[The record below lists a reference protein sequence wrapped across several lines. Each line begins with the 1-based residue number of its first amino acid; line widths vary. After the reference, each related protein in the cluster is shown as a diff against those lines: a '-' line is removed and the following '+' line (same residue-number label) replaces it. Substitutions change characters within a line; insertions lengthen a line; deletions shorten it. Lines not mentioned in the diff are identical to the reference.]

1 MREKTKQGG
10 KKELGAPP
18 RQEWKK
24 EGGSPKKMTLPGK
37 DGMKNRNGSS
47 RGGGGTLGRTSGDG
61 GKRMRRRTLEI
72 GMRDTLHTGPAGAT
86 LETGKEAAPAGA
98 TLETGKEAASRGCPR
113 NRARSTS
120 SSRSNPRNRAR
131 SSSSSRSNPSNRGS
145 RSQSK
150 KPTLVWQ
157 KRELGKIK
165 EEEASASTGPAPLAK
180 GEKLGIVM
188 VDFHNTLEV
197 NDVIPEE
204 NQQAI
209 WSLLKKGYEVVVCSY
224 AGRKRALEVNDTMVG

>member
-47 RGGGGTLGRTSGDG
+47 RGGGGTLGRTSGNG

-98 TLETGKEAASRGCPR
+98 TLETGKEAAPAGAALETGQEAPPAAGATLETGQEAAPAAGATLAIGAAEANPR
-113 NRARSTS
+113 SPHWFGKKGSWARS
-120 SSRSNPRNRAR
+120 R
-131 SSSSSRSNPSNRGS
+131 
-145 RSQSK
+145 
-150 KPTLVWQ
+150 
-157 KRELGKIK
+157 
-165 EEEASASTGPAPLAK
+165 
-180 GEKLGIVM
+180 
-188 VDFHNTLEV
+188 
-197 NDVIPEE
+197 
-204 NQQAI
+204 
-209 WSLLKKGYEVVVCSY
+209 
-224 AGRKRALEVNDTMVG
+224 RKRHLPALAQHPWQRERSWGLSWWTSTTLCSQ

>member
-47 RGGGGTLGRTSGDG
+47 RGGGGTLGRTSGNG

-157 KRELGKIK
+157 KRSW
-165 EEEASASTGPAPLAK
+165 ARSR
-180 GEKLGIVM
+180 
-188 VDFHNTLEV
+188 
-197 NDVIPEE
+197 
-204 NQQAI
+204 
-209 WSLLKKGYEVVVCSY
+209 
-224 AGRKRALEVNDTMVG
+224 RKRHLPALAQHPWQRERSWGLSWWTSTTLCSQ